1 MSSEVDDDFE
11 LNYIKIDS
19 KNEIELLETD
29 DYAIEVDRLFSTVMN
44 FENCNISKKI
54 NKDVEKYI
62 HDNSDIFKNNVDFA
76 KKYIKIIN
84 SDKRKNFN
92 ATVKRILSIDF
103 EKEFIFNYTNI
114 FDVCCIASLLFSDC
128 KKY

>member
-44 FENCNISKKI
+44 FENFNISKKL
-54 NKDVEKYI
+54 
-62 HDNSDIFKNNVDFA
+62 
-76 KKYIKIIN
+76 IKML
-84 SDKRKNFN
+84 K
-92 ATVKRILSIDF
+92 
-103 EKEFIFNYTNI
+103 NI
-114 FDVCCIASLLFSDC
+114 FMIILIYL
-128 KKY
+128 KIMLILQKNI